1 MPGEE
6 IRKCYTHGYFR
17 GESCPVCSEP
27 GKFILSD
34 DEVDV
39 LGRIITGI
47 LRHKPERYHIEINQN
62 GYVNIDELVQEIRY
76 NYKRFHFL
84 GPSHIYAIVLTDSKG
99 RYQLSDNR
107 RYLRATYGHTIEV
120 DLSDLP
126 TDEIPEVLYY
136 PTNSEEFEIFKENG
150 ILPSDRR
157 WIHLS
162 SAKEKA
168 YIAGLHHY
176 DSPLIVPINTATMR
190 EKGESLYRAGQGVY
204 ICKFVPPESIG
215 SPEEFK
221 ADLDEET
228 LREIKI
234 SREKK
239 ASMLEKGW

>member
-17 GESCPVCSEP
+17 GESCPVCGEP

-215 SPEEFK
+215 PPEEFK

>member
-17 GESCPVCSEP
+17 GNVCPVCREP
-27 GKFILSD
+27 GKFVLSSE
-34 DEVDV
+34 EVDI

-47 LRHKPERYHIEINQN
+47 LRHKPDRYHIEINEK
-62 GYVNIDELVQEIRY
+62 GYVNIDELVQEIRF
-76 NYKRFHFL
+76 NYRRFHFV

-99 RYQLSDNR
+99 RYQLSDNK

-126 TDEIPEVLYY
+126 TDEIPETLYY
-136 PTNSEEFEIFKENG
+136 PTNNEEFEIFKENG

-176 DSPLIVPINTATMR
+176 DAPLIVPISTSILK
-190 EKGESLYRAGQGVY
+190 EKGENLYRAGQGVY

-215 SPEEFK
+215 APEEYK
-221 ADLDEET
+221 AELDEET
-228 LREIKI
+228 LKEIKV
-234 SREKK
+234 SRERK